1 MRKLKVEIL
10 RIEAG
15 KEKDAYFEKYE
26 IEEISGMS
34 VLALLQKIQKENDA
48 TIYFDAVCRSAI
60 CGSCAMMINGKPALA
75 CKTQTAGLPEKIK
88 LEPLIGFPVIGDLA
102 VDKAKFFREL
112 NREKIK
118 GWIHPKNEFNPAKES
133 SMDDETAGKIY
144 KADRCVECGICV
156 SGCLSVQVNE
166 KFIGAAGLNKI
177 LRYAIDSRDKRE
189 IGEMPFENVSS
200 CHGIGNCE
208 NLCPKEIKL
217 SEQIGTLK
225 RKAIWESIKK
235 IFGN

>member
-15 KEKDAYFEKYE
+15 REKATRFEEYE

-34 VLALLQKIQKENDA
+34 VLALLQKIQAENDP
-48 TIYFDAVCRSAI
+48 TVYFDAVCRSSI

-102 VDKAKFFREL
+102 VDKAKFFSEL

-118 GWIHPKNEFNPAKES
+118 GWIHPKNEFNSKQES
-133 SMDDETAGKIY
+133 LMSDESAEKIY

-156 SGCLSVQVNE
+156 SGCLSARMN
-166 KFIGAAGLNKI
+166 KDFHGAAGLNKI
-177 LRYAIDSRDKRE
+177 SRFVLDPRDERKIE
-189 IGEMPFENVSS
+189 DMPSGGQTF

-208 NLCPKEIKL
+208 NLCPKEIEL
-217 SEQIGTLK
+217 SEQIGTLR
-225 RKAIWESIKK
+225 RKALWESIKK
-235 IFGN
+235 IFKK